1 MADGWPAAVLKAP
14 RALSATHPAALDVEA
29 AGIVRATSAPLSVL
43 HVLRAPL
50 GGLFRHVVDLVQ
62 GQAARGHRVGL
73 IVDSTTGGPRAEA
86 ALAGLA
92 PHLALGVQRVAISR
106 ELGPS
111 DIEALRHVSGWVRQA
126 APDVLHGHGA
136 KGAALARLTLSAPQ
150 AIRVYTPHGGSLV
163 YRPGTTAGAFYRTL
177 EWLLKW
183 RTDLF
188 LFESSYIAA
197 LFRAEIGH
205 PPGIVRVVHNGVGE
219 AEFAPIVP
227 RPDATDII
235 CLGELRPVKAF
246 DVLIEALAILKRQG
260 RPLSV
265 TIAGD
270 GPDAAKLK
278 ALARL
283 KQRGRLA
290 SATIAGEGP
299 DAAKLKAQAEQLG
312 IADQVRLVGYRPARE
327 AFAMG
332 RMMVIPSRAE
342 SLPYVILEAAAAG
355 VPIIST
361 RVGGI
366 PEIFGPQSDQLIPPD
381 DIGALIDAISAALD
395 DPAGLRRV
403 AQLVQARVKAEFS
416 LPAMVDGGLTAY
428 REALALRKLA
438 QFA

>member
-1 MADGWPAAVLKAP
+1 MADRWPA
-14 RALSATHPAALDVEA
+14 AALDVESA
-29 AGIVRATSAPLSVL
+29 EIVRPSAASPLNIV

-50 GGLFRHVVDLVQ
+50 GGLFRHVVDLAE

-73 IVDSTTGGPRAEA
+73 IVDSTTGGSRAEA
-86 ALAGLA
+86 ALTALA
-92 PHLALGVQRVAISR
+92 PRLALGVQRVAIGR

-111 DIEALRHVSGWVRQA
+111 DLAALRRVAGWVRQA

-136 KGAALARLTLSAPQ
+136 KGAALTRLTLRAPQ

-163 YRPGTTAGAFYRTL
+163 YRPGTIAGGFYRTL

-188 LFESSYIAA
+188 LFESTYIAN
-197 LFRAEIGH
+197 LFRAEIGR

-219 AEFAPIVP
+219 AEFAPVVP
-227 RPDATDII
+227 RGDATDII

-278 ALARL
+278 ALAE
-283 KQRGRLA
+283 
-290 SATIAGEGP
+290 S
-299 DAAKLKAQAEQLG
+299 LG
-312 IADQVRLVGYRPARE
+312 IADLVRLVGFRPARE

-366 PEIFGPQSDQLIPPD
+366 PEIFGPQSDQLIAPD
-381 DIGALIDAISAALD
+381 DIGALIGAINRALD
-395 DPAGLRRV
+395 FPAGLEQATRS
-403 AQLVQARVKAEFS
+403 VQARVRAEFS
-416 LPAMVDGGLTAY
+416 LSAMVDCGLAAY

>member
-1 MADGWPAAVLKAP
+1 MADRWPAAVLTAP
-14 RALSATHPAALDVEA
+14 RGLTPSGPTALDVES
-29 AGIVRATSAPLSVL
+29 AGIVRPSTSPLNIL
-43 HVLRAPL
+43 HLLRAPL
-50 GGLFRHVVDLVQ
+50 GGLFRHVIDLAE

-86 ALAGLA
+86 ALAALA
-92 PHLALGVQRVAISR
+92 PHLALGVQRVAIGR
-106 ELGPS
+106 ELGTS
-111 DIEALRHVSGWVRQA
+111 DVTALRRVAGWVGQA

-136 KGAALARLTLSAPQ
+136 KGAALTRLTLSAPQ

-163 YRPGTTAGAFYRTL
+163 YRPGTIAGGFYRTL

-188 LFESSYIAA
+188 LFESTYIAN
-197 LFRAEIGH
+197 LFRAEIGP

-219 AEFAPIVP
+219 AEFAPVVP
-227 RPDATDII
+227 RPDATDIV

-265 TIAGD
+265 TIAGE

-278 ALARL
+278 ALAE
-283 KQRGRLA
+283 
-290 SATIAGEGP
+290 T
-299 DAAKLKAQAEQLG
+299 LG
-312 IADQVRLVGYRPARE
+312 IADLVRLVGFRPARE

-366 PEIFGPQSDQLIPPD
+366 PEIFGPQSDQLIAPD
-381 DIGALIDAISAALD
+381 DIGALINAINRALD
-395 DPAGLRRV
+395 FPAGLKQSARS
-403 AQLVQARVKAEFS
+403 AQARVRAEFS
-416 LPAMVDGGLTAY
+416 LPAMVDGGLAAY
-428 REALALRKLA
+428 REALAMRKLA